1 MIEKIDEKIAK
12 ELEKILAKED
22 LTTDEIETLISIK
35 NDLKFEEKMRKMVE
49 FAS

>member
-22 LTTDEIETLISIK
+22 LTTDEIKTLISIK

>member
-12 ELEKILAKED
+12 ELEKVLTKED
-22 LTTDEIETLISIK
+22 LTTDEIEALISIK

>member
-22 LTTDEIETLISIK
+22 LTTDEIEALISIK

>member
-1 MIEKIDEKIAK
+1 MIEKVDEKIAK

-22 LTTDEIETLISIK
+22 LTTDEIKTLISIK

>member
-22 LTTDEIETLISIK
+22 LTTDEIEVLISIK